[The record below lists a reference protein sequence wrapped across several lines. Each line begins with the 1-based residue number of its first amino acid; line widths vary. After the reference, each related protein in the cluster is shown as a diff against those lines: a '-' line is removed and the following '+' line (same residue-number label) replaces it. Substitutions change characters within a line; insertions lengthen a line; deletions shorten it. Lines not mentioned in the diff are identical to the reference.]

1 MRYLDF
7 LTANCRFLAFG
18 FATAFFSAFGQ
29 TFFIAVFSGELRTE
43 FGLSHGEFGS
53 VYSLATVASGA
64 ILIWA
69 GRQIDRFPLG
79 LFSGLVC
86 GLLGLA
92 CLSMAWAPSLAVLG
106 LAIFI
111 CRLAGQGLMSHT
123 ALTSMARY
131 FERDRG
137 KAISIANLGFPTG
150 QAVFPIIAVSV
161 IAAVGWRETWLAAAA
176 LVAIGV
182 LPLSQWLLR
191 GHHERER
198 HRAARATATA
208 ATASSATTPAR
219 RRQWR
224 RAEVLRDKRFY
235 LILPAAMFP
244 SFVGTGIIFHQ
255 VHLVEVKGW
264 SLEWFAGGFVGLAA
278 ASVVSALLTGLLID
292 RYGARRLVLWALV
305 PEGIALALL
314 ASFDHPMTALAML
327 VMMGLGAGAFRTV
340 TGALWAEIYGVDHL
354 GAIRAMFAALMV
366 FASAGSPVSMGWLI
380 DAGVSIEAIAVMCLG
395 YMAVAITLGR
405 LALTRGGPVE
415 GSSPRSP

>member
-1 MRYLDF
+1 MRFLDF
-7 LTANCRFLAFG
+7 LAANRRFLAFG

-29 TFFIAVFSGELRTE
+29 TFFIAVFGGELRAE

-86 GLLGLA
+86 GLLALA

-106 LAIFI
+106 LAIFV

-123 ALTSMARY
+123 ALTSMARH

-150 QAVFPIIAVSV
+150 QAVFPIVAVSV
-161 IAAVGWRETWLAAAA
+161 IAAIGWRETWLAAAA
-176 LVAIGV
+176 LIAIGV
-182 LPLSQWLLR
+182 LPLSHWLLR
-191 GHHERER
+191 GHHERAR
-198 HRAARATATA
+198 HRRALATV
-208 ATASSATTPAR
+208 SATTSATAPSR
-219 RRQWR
+219 RRQWS
-224 RAEVLRDKRFY
+224 RAEVLRDSRFY

-255 VHLVEVKGW
+255 VHLVAAKGW
-264 SLEWFAGGFVGLAA
+264 SLEWFAGGFAGLAA
-278 ASVVSALLTGLLID
+278 ASVASALLAGLLVD
-292 RYGARRLVLWALV
+292 RYGAARLLVWALV
-305 PEGIALALL
+305 PEGVALALL
-314 ASFDHPMTALAML
+314 ASFNHPMTALAML
-327 VMMGLGAGAFRTV
+327 VMMGLSMGAFRTV
-340 TGALWAEIYGVDHL
+340 TGALWAELYGVDHL
-354 GAIRAMFAALMV
+354 GAIRALVAALMV

-380 DAGVSIEAIAVMCLG
+380 DAGVSMEAIAMMCIG
-395 YMAVAITLGR
+395 YLAVAIALGR
-405 LALTRGGPVE
+405 VALARGASVR
-415 GSSPRSP
+415 GSSPTSP

>member
-7 LTANCRFLAFG
+7 LAVNHRFLAFG

-29 TFFIAVFSGELRTE
+29 TFFIAVFGGELRAE

-64 ILIWA
+64 TLIWA
-69 GRQIDRFPLG
+69 GRQIDRVPLG

-86 GLLGLA
+86 GLLAVA

-106 LAIFI
+106 LAIFVS
-111 CRLAGQGLMSHT
+111 RLAGQGLMSHT

-131 FERDRG
+131 FEGDRG
-137 KAISIANLGFPTG
+137 KAVSIANLGFPTG

-182 LPLSQWLLR
+182 LPLTQWLLR

-198 HRAARATATA
+198 RRVAHATVSA
-208 ATASSATTPAR
+208 ASSATSPSR
-219 RRQWR
+219 RRQWN
-224 RAEVLRDKRFY
+224 RAEVLRDRRFY

-255 VHLVEVKGW
+255 VHLVAVKGW
-264 SLEWFAGGFVGLAA
+264 SLEWFAGSFAGLAV
-278 ASVVSALLTGLLID
+278 ASVASALLTGLLID
-292 RYGARRLVLWALV
+292 RYGAARLVLWALV
-305 PEGIALALL
+305 PEGAALALL
-314 ASFDHPMTALAML
+314 AGFDHPMTALAML

-340 TGALWAEIYGVDHL
+340 TGALWAELYGVDHL
-354 GAIRAMFAALMV
+354 GAIRAMVAALMV

-395 YMAVAITLGR
+395 YLVVAITLGR
-405 LALTRGGPVE
+405 VALARGSSVG
-415 GSSPRSP
+415 GSSPSSP

>member
-7 LTANCRFLAFG
+7 LATNWQFLAFG

-29 TFFIAVFSGELRTE
+29 TFFIAVFGGELRAE

-64 ILIWA
+64 TLIWA

-86 GLLGLA
+86 GLLAVA

-106 LAIFI
+106 LAIFVS
-111 CRLAGQGLMSHT
+111 RLAGQGLMSHT
-123 ALTSMARY
+123 ALTSMARH
-131 FERDRG
+131 FEHDRG
-137 KAISIANLGFPTG
+137 KAVSIANLGFPTG
-150 QAVFPIIAVSV
+150 QAVFPIVAVSV
-161 IAAVGWRETWLAAAA
+161 IATIGWRETWLAAAA
-176 LVAIGV
+176 LVALGV
-182 LPLSQWLLR
+182 LPLTQCLLR

-198 HRAARATATA
+198 RRAVGATVA
-208 ATASSATTPAR
+208 ATSSATAPSR
-219 RRQWR
+219 RRQWS
-224 RAEVLRDKRFY
+224 RAEVLRDSRFY

-264 SLEWFAGGFVGLAA
+264 SLEWFAGSFAALAA
-278 ASVVSALLTGLLID
+278 ASVASALLSGWLID
-292 RYGARRLVLWALV
+292 RYGAKRLVLWALV
-305 PEGIALALL
+305 PDGIALALL
-314 ASFDHPMTALAML
+314 ASLDHPMTALAML

-340 TGALWAEIYGVDHL
+340 TGALWAEIYGVEHL

-380 DAGVSIEAIAVMCLG
+380 DAGVSIEAIAIMCIG
-395 YMAVAITLGR
+395 YLTVAIILGR
-405 LALTRGGPVE
+405 FALAR
-415 GSSPRSP
+415 GSSVRKSSPTGL

>member
-7 LTANCRFLAFG
+7 LAANCRFLTFG
-18 FATAFFSAFGQ
+18 FAMAFFSAFGQ
-29 TFFIAVFSGELRTE
+29 TFFIAVFGGELRAE

-64 ILIWA
+64 TLFWA

-79 LFSGLVC
+79 LFSSLVC
-86 GLLGLA
+86 GLLVVA

-106 LAIFI
+106 LAIFV

-131 FERDRG
+131 FEGDRG
-137 KAISIANLGFPTG
+137 KAVSIANLGFPAG
-150 QAVFPIIAVSV
+150 QAVFPIVAVSV
-161 IAAVGWRETWLAAAA
+161 IAAIGWRETWLAAAA
-176 LVAIGV
+176 LVTIGV
-182 LPLSQWLLR
+182 LPLTRWLLR

-198 HRAARATATA
+198 RRAAHATVSA
-208 ATASSATTPAR
+208 ASSATSPSR
-219 RRQWR
+219 RRQWS
-224 RAEVLRDKRFY
+224 RAEVLRDRRFY

-255 VHLVEVKGW
+255 VHLVAVKGW
-264 SLEWFAGGFVGLAA
+264 SLEWFAGSFAGLAA
-278 ASVVSALLTGLLID
+278 ASVASALLAGLLID
-292 RYGARRLVLWALV
+292 RYGAARLVLWALV
-305 PEGIALALL
+305 PEGVALALL

-340 TGALWAEIYGVDHL
+340 TGALWAELYGVDHL
-354 GAIRAMFAALMV
+354 GAIRAMVAALMV

-380 DAGVSIEAIAVMCLG
+380 DAGVSIEAIAVMCIG
-395 YMAVAITLGR
+395 YLAVAIALGR
-405 LALTRGGPVE
+405 VALAHGSSVR
-415 GSSPRSP
+415 GSSPTSP